1 MEPKRGLG
9 IRHGTLRLVR
19 NRPEIRAID
28 IGLRIIRGDLDGLI
42 EIVLGLIEI
51 ALKREGE
58 AALRIGGRQFRAA
71 RLPGVNDGR
80 TTLHPVFALGSLA
93 ELLRIGGLRLR
104 HSILE
109 GDNENNRRHQRQ
121 SSRERHGQSPRTRS
135 FLWRVVDQL
144 PKPLVI

>member
-1 MEPKRGLG
+1 
-9 IRHGTLRLVR
+9 
-19 NRPEIRAID
+19 
-28 IGLRIIRGDLDGLI
+28 LRIIRGDLDGLI

-80 TTLHPVFALGSLA
+80 TALHPVFGRALGSLA
-93 ELLRIGGLRLR
+93 ELLRVGGLRLR
-104 HSILE
+104 HSVLD

-121 SSRERHGQSPRTRS
+121 SS
-135 FLWRVVDQL
+135 
-144 PKPLVI
+144 